1 VCSSDLQYL
10 GNAKILPTNPDIIGA
25 STGDQ
30 GALLLK
36 QAREKGYKGQFAT
49 PYAASKSWIKTG
61 GEQNMEGTLNIGVD
75 ATSELV
81 PKGVRDFHAAYVKK
95 YGEEPGAWSD
105 WLTTPPY
112 VIAQALAK
120 AGTIDDVE
128 KIKAVLEKELF
139 KTPWGEIGYGGAKKF
154 GVPHQLLIPIFIS
167 TVKNGKIMVL
177 DRIDGAE
184 IEKLM
189 SE

>member
-1 VCSSDLQYL
+1 
-10 GNAKILPTNPDIIGA
+10 
-25 STGDQ
+25 
-30 GALLLK
+30 
-36 QAREKGYKGQFAT
+36 
-49 PYAASKSWIKTG
+49 
-61 GEQNMEGTLNIGVD
+61 M
-75 ATSELV
+75 
-81 PKGVRDFHAAYVKK
+81 RDFHAAYVKK
-95 YGEEPGAWSD
+95 FQEEPGAWSD
-105 WLTTPPY
+105 WQTTPPY

-128 KIKAVLEKELF
+128 KIKAVLESESF
-139 KTPWGEIGYGGAKKF
+139 NTPWGEIRYGGAKKF

-167 TVKNGKIMVL
+167 TVKNGKIAVL

>member
-1 VCSSDLQYL
+1 
-10 GNAKILPTNPDIIGA
+10 
-25 STGDQ
+25 
-30 GALLLK
+30 
-36 QAREKGYKGQFAT
+36 
-49 PYAASKSWIKTG
+49 
-61 GEQNMEGTLNIGVD
+61 MEGTLNIGVD

-81 PKGVRDFHAAYVKK
+81 PKGVREFHAAYVKK

-105 WLTTPPY
+105 WQTTPPY
-112 VIAQALAK
+112 IIAQALAK

-128 KIKAVLEKELF
+128 KIKEVLEKNSF
-139 KTPWGEIGYGGAKKF
+139 STPWGEIKYGGAKKF
-154 GVPHQLLIPIFIS
+154 GIARQLLIPIFIS
-167 TVKNGKIMVL
+167 TVKDGKIVVL